1 MSKNIS
7 KKINDTEIRL
17 GEVRFGYVHVFS
29 PQLDEKGQPDKYS
42 VCIMIPKD
50 NKEAVRM
57 VEEAIEAAKIS
68 GKAGKWGGKVPS
80 GDRMNP
86 LHDGDEDRSDRPEYE
101 GMYYLNAKSKTKPG
115 IRILEDGH
123 LSEPLDESEFYS
135 GCWGAAT
142 ISLYAY
148 AHVSGSKGIGVSL
161 GNVIKT
167 RDDERLS
174 GGVSADSAFSDLAE
188 DFDL

>member
-1 MSKNIS
+1 MPKYN

-29 PQLDEKGQPDKYS
+29 PQLDEQGQPDKYS
-42 VCIMIPKD
+42 CCIMIPKE
-50 NKEAVRM
+50 NKEAVRLIK
-57 VEEAIEAAKIS
+57 EAIEAAKAL
-68 GKAGKWGGKVPS
+68 GKTKWGGKTPS
-80 GDRMNP
+80 GDRVNP
-86 LHDGDEDRSDRPEYE
+86 LHDGDEERSDKPEYE
-101 GMYYLNAKSKTKPG
+101 GMYYLNAKSKNKPG
-115 IRILEDGH
+115 VRVLEDGRM
-123 LSEPLDESEFYS
+123 SEPLGEEDFYS

-142 ISLYAY
+142 VSFYAY

-174 GGVSADSAFSDLAE
+174 GGVSADSAFADLADE